1 MPIETKTHEMKGIRG
16 MMIRMVFAGLLL
28 GLPLAAQAALAIQH
42 WQTPQGAR
50 VYFVESHELPML
62 DVAVDFRAGSAR
74 DPAGKSGLARL
85 THGLLDQGAGGLSDT
100 AIAHRLADV
109 GAVLSGR
116 LDRDRAGVTLR
127 TLSSAAEKD
136 KALDLLALVLQ
147 RPDFPQ
153 AVVKREAQRLIAS
166 IREDEADPGAVASKA
181 FYRALYGSHPY
192 AHDESGD
199 PAALARLTRGD
210 LQAFYRRHYS
220 ASNAVI
226 SLMGDI
232 SRAEAE
238 AIATRLASGLPRA
251 APVPALPKPAPAA
264 VSDARIAHPSTQS
277 HVRVGV
283 VGVARNDPDFFPLFV
298 GNYVLGGGGFDSRLM
313 REVRDK
319 RGYAYSAYSY
329 FMPMREAGPFQLGLQ
344 TKLEQT
350 DDALKVAQDTLRQF
364 IAEGPTEAELTQA
377 KSNLTGGFPLRIDS
391 NRKILD
397 YLAMI
402 GFYNLPLD
410 YLDTWVDQVNAV
422 DVAAVKQAFART
434 INPDALVTVVV
445 GAGRAR

>member
-1 MPIETKTHEMKGIRG
+1 MPIKTFF
-16 MMIRMVFAGLLL
+16 FALFL
-28 GLPLAAQAALAIQH
+28 GLPLSAQAALVIQH

-50 VYFVESHELPML
+50 VLFVESHELPML
-62 DVAVDFRAGSAR
+62 DISVDFPAGSAR
-74 DPAGKSGLARL
+74 DPAGKAGLAQL
-85 THGLLDQGAGGLSDT
+85 THGMLDQGAGGLSDT

-109 GAVLSGR
+109 GAVLAGNF
-116 LDRDRAGVTLR
+116 DRDRASATLR
-127 TLSSAAEKD
+127 TLSSAAERTA
-136 KALDLLALVLQ
+136 ALDVLARVLQ
-147 RPDFPQ
+147 QPDFPQ
-153 AVVKREAQRLIAS
+153 AVIKREQQRLIAA
-166 IREDEADPGAVASKA
+166 IREAEADPGTVADKA
-181 FYRALYGSHPY
+181 FFRALYGTHPY

-199 PAALARLTRGD
+199 PAAIARLTRGD
-210 LQAFYRRHYS
+210 LQAFYRAHYS
-220 ASNAVI
+220 APNAVI

-232 SRAEAE
+232 TRAEAE
-238 AIATRLASGLPRA
+238 AIAGRLAAGLSGA

-264 VSDARIAHPSTQS
+264 ASDTRIAHPSTQS

-283 VGVARNDPDFFPLFV
+283 VGMARNDPDFFPLFV

-350 DDALKVAQDTLRQF
+350 DDALKVARETVRQF
-364 IAEGPTEAELTQA
+364 IAEGPSEAELTQA

-397 YLAMI
+397 YLAVI
-402 GFYNLPLD
+402 GFYQLPLD
-410 YLDTWVDQVNAV
+410 YLDTWVDRVNAV
-422 DVAAVKQAFART
+422 DVAAVKQAFARR
-434 INPDALVTVVV
+434 IDPDQLVTVVV
-445 GAGRAR
+445 GRAGSAR